1 LLEFTLDSQ
10 SFGVSDANY
19 LRSLAQID
27 SAFEDLQNKDNVRAN
42 FTNEAI
48 YGVTF
53 SITAGILSWVLRG
66 GSLLASVLASTPVWS
81 SIDPVRVIS
90 KSEREDSPDEVED
103 LFDKK

>member
-1 LLEFTLDSQ
+1 MLEFTIDSQ

-27 SAFEDLQNKDNVRAN
+27 SDFEDAQNKEAIRTTL
-42 FTNEAI
+42 TNEAI

-53 SITAGILSWVLRG
+53 SVTAGILSWVLRG
-66 GSLLASVLASTPVWS
+66 GSLLATVLASTPVWS
-81 SIDPVRVIS
+81 SLDPVRVFS
-90 KSEREDSPDEVED
+90 KGEREDSSDEVED